1 MRFNP
6 TASKGRAGRVATVST
21 FILFLFGASACTSE
35 PRVTLYRNSLV
46 QEDARIHVATFDSSD
61 RTPNG
66 TSLDYN
72 VDNCELAAEL
82 FKSQLGVNPKMR
94 YWCEHG
100 AFKP

>member
-1 MRFNP
+1 MRFNL
-6 TASKGRAGRVATVST
+6 TASKSRVGRVATVST
-21 FILFLFGASACTSE
+21 FILLGASACTGE

-46 QEDARIHVATFDSSD
+46 QDDARIHVATFDSTD
-61 RTPNG
+61 KTPNG

-82 FKSQLGVNPKMR
+82 FKSQPGVNPKMR